1 MESVKIRSPAGVAPQ
16 GHLWWSVVPVGSNA
30 WVRGLPGY
38 GQVSQECFRKILCH
52 TWGSRSFI
60 WKAAL
65 RLLTTSSN
73 WTIFSHLSVG
83 QLHWLSCTSVW
94 TERLRQPKFQT
105 HFSLFYSVCVFF
117 VFFFFCPHSWKGFQC
132 WYYLSVHVGF
142 LLWSVNGDNCLWHV
156 AKHCLWHFGGPCA
169 AGGFSIA
176 FNVAVG
182 ENI

>member
-73 WTIFSHLSVG
+73 WTIFFPFVCRPAALAQLHICVDGTLKTAKVPDSFLSLLFSLRFFCLFLFLSSQLERFSVLVLSV
-83 QLHWLSCTSVW
+83 S
-94 TERLRQPKFQT
+94 
-105 HFSLFYSVCVFF
+105 
-117 VFFFFCPHSWKGFQC
+117 
-132 WYYLSVHVGF
+132 
-142 LLWSVNGDNCLWHV
+142 
-156 AKHCLWHFGGPCA
+156 PCR
-169 AGGFSIA
+169 FPL
-176 FNVAVG
+176 VKC
-182 ENI
+182 